1 METLL
6 QFEAN
11 MRAHGLVKRPQLRMH
26 ARMKECGAAHLAD
39 LTHIWL
45 TERPTGHLSRA
56 ESNKVIKHNAS
67 VEENINA
74 RAVHKGTHTHQHNI
88 QYINIMKESHIRLA
102 QGIVSAVK
110 ANAYVY
116 YTLYYCYILLPLFY
130 QADQHWWKNTIWI
143 TPLAWWWT

>member
-1 METLL
+1 VSR
-6 QFEAN
+6 Q
-11 MRAHGLVKRPQLRMH
+11 PQLLAPHTH
-26 ARMKECGAAHLAD
+26 AGGVRAAHLAD

-74 RAVHKGTHTHQHNI
+74 RGYIKAHTHTNI
-88 QYINIMKESHIRLA
+88 IYNINIMKESPIRLA
-102 QGIVSAVK
+102 HGIVSAVK

-116 YTLYYCYILLPLFY
+116 YTLLLLHS
-130 QADQHWWKNTIWI
+130 AATVLSGRSALMENTI
-143 TPLAWWWT
+143 